1 MDKVGSL
8 LVFVEFEGESY
19 PALGSQSTIGNN
31 PFSLLSTFWSL
42 RLPGRGLQDR
52 KKSGA
57 VPEVVASYFRWASRS
72 IRCGAHG
79 DRPQLTGFV

>member
-19 PALGSQSTIGNN
+19 PALGSQSTIGKN

-52 KKSGA
+52 KNRGLSPRLLPVISAGHLDPFGA
-57 VPEVVASYFRWASRS
+57 GPMAIARS
-72 IRCGAHG
+72 
-79 DRPQLTGFV
+79 